1 MHLWAS
7 AEHSLKYKYFRNIPE
22 PIKERLLKVAEV
34 AANLDEE
41 MTKIK
46 EVIEAIEV
54 ENSRGEE
61 YSLDDLEIFLGNMKK
76 W

>member
-1 MHLWAS
+1 M
-7 AEHSLKYKYFRNIPE
+7 
-22 PIKERLLKVAEV
+22 IKERLLKVAEV